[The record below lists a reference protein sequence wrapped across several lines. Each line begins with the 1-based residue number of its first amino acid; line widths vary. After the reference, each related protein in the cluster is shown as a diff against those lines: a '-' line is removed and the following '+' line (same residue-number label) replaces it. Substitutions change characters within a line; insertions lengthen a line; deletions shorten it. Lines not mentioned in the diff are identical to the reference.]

1 TRPRQRLRGD
11 PYASPA
17 IHYLHPPIFVPLV
30 DRAVV
35 GHTLPTPRRR
45 PPGRARRMHSRRM
58 RTRCGLPA
66 KGRREPPPE
75 QVVTSRRTVINVR
88 SKEGIMILPN
98 VRSSLGR
105 DDVALLIGLLS
116 QGDPRA
122 REREEARVRE
132 EGLDAVLDDPR
143 TLNALLGSD
152 GISRIPSRLVFYLLV
167 RHSLLEAGV
176 ESAAAADYLAA
187 MLLEFGQSQRAYRP
201 TEDWKETYRC
211 LVDIVAALESAK
223 GREAFLLRAHLGNFA
238 LWLSGLSPD
247 HITARVNRRGA
258 PGLRYYE
265 EMGATGYRLAADCR
279 DAEDWWL
286 DVLYP

>member
-1 TRPRQRLRGD
+1 
-11 PYASPA
+11 
-17 IHYLHPPIFVPLV
+17 
-30 DRAVV
+30 
-35 GHTLPTPRRR
+35 
-45 PPGRARRMHSRRM
+45 
-58 RTRCGLPA
+58 
-66 KGRREPPPE
+66 
-75 QVVTSRRTVINVR
+75 
-88 SKEGIMILPN
+88 MILPN

-201 TEDWKETYRC
+201 TEDWKETYRY

-238 LWLSGLSPD
+238 LWLSGLFPD

-279 DAEDWWL
+279 DAEDWGL
-286 DVLYP
+286 DGLYHSFAENFPVLRIALNRIADRHLFSVSGDPVDLLLRQVADRFRIETERGGA